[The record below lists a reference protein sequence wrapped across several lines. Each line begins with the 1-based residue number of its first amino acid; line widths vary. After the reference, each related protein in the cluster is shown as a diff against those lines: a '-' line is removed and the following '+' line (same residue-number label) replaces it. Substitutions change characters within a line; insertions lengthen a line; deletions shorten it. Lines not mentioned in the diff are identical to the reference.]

1 MSGEQNF
8 RFKGA
13 LEVSQKMYE
22 WIKDMTEWFELIK
35 EDFFNKDYVVESL
48 NDFQVKSKKFKV
60 SEVLFFKGMGL
71 REIWSWEGRGL
82 KKFYV

>member
-1 MSGEQNF
+1 MAGEQNF

-22 WIKDMTEWFELIK
+22 RIKDMTEWFELIK

-48 NDFQVKSKKFKV
+48 NDF
-60 SEVLFFKGMGL
+60 
-71 REIWSWEGRGL
+71 
-82 KKFYV
+82 